1 MVTPTITDIA
11 TMTRAPQVI
20 GVTNGTIGAPIIM
33 KVFGVAIGMI
43 GKKQTIGV
51 PATHGKTMLR
61 KTAKNMTRK
70 TTKKPTQKTTQ
81 MLTTIAAG
89 CAPGA
94 GSLQP
99 HGADN

>member
-1 MVTPTITDIA
+1 
-11 TMTRAPQVI
+11 MTRAPQVI

-61 KTAKNMTRK
+61 KTAKSMTRK
-70 TTKKPTQKTTQ
+70 MTKKATQKTTQ
-81 MLTTIAAG
+81 ILTTIAARY
-89 CAPGA
+89 ALGA
-94 GSLQP
+94 GILQP
-99 HGADN
+99 HGADD